1 MGDENALLAA
11 AVQDHLSQLLQG
23 RPSWFSK
30 GSGKM
35 RLILVDSRRFE
46 QVLVV
51 WIVLLL
57 MICLSSLIDFSWW
70 WWCSVDAARLVAA
83 VELHENTS
91 LDLLDSLVF

>member
-1 MGDENALLAA
+1 MRVLL
-11 AVQDHLSQLLQG
+11 
-23 RPSWFSK
+23 
-30 GSGKM
+30 
-35 RLILVDSRRFE
+35 DSRRFE

-57 MICLSSLIDFSWW
+57 LICLSSLIDFSWW

>member
-23 RPSWFSK
+23 RPIWCSK
-30 GSGKM
+30 GGGKV
-35 RLILVDSRRFE
+35 RVLLDSRRFE

-57 MICLSSLIDFSWW
+57 LICLSSLIDFSWW